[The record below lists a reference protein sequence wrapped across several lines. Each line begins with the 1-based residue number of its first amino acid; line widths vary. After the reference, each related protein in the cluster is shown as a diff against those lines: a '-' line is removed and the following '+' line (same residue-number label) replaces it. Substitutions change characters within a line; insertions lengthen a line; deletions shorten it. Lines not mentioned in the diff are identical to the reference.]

1 MSLNLSEFKRFE
13 KQIILK
19 KIGISG
25 QKKIKK
31 AKVLIIGVGG
41 LGCPLL
47 SYLASSGISNIGIV
61 DHDKIE
67 LGNLNR
73 QILFD
78 TSDLGKYKVNQAKIK
93 IKKIYNR
100 IKIKTYKIKISKKNI
115 NSIFKKYDVIC
126 DGTDNFD
133 TRLLIN
139 DYCKKNKKI
148 LISAAISKFDGHLF
162 KFNFK
167 KRTPCFRCFMPQ
179 KPFQEANCDVEGIF
193 PPVAGIL
200 GSLQANEVLKTIL
213 DLKDD
218 LNGNI
223 LIFDSLKMNIRKSR
237 IQINPNCKNIC
248 KNQLSF

>member
-1 MSLNLSEFKRFE
+1 MALNLKEYQRFE

-19 KIGISG
+19 KVGISG
-25 QKKIKK
+25 QTKINK
-31 AKVLIIGVGG
+31 AKILIIGVGG

-47 SYLASSGISNIGIV
+47 SYLASSGVNNIGIV

-78 TSDLGKYKVNQAKIK
+78 TSGLGKYKVDQAKVK
-93 IKKIYNR
+93 IKKIYNQ
-100 IKIKTYKIKISKKNI
+100 IKLKTYKIKITKKNI
-115 NSIFKKYDVIC
+115 KTILKGYDIIC

-133 TRLLIN
+133 TRLIIN

-167 KRTPCFRCFMPQ
+167 KKIPCFRCFMPQ
-179 KPFQEANCDVEGIF
+179 QPIQDMNCDVDGIF

-223 LIFDSLKMNIRKSR
+223 LIFDSLKMNLRKSR
-237 IQINPNCKNIC
+237 IQVNPNCKNTC
-248 KNQLSF
+248 KN

>member
-1 MSLNLSEFKRFE
+1 MRLNLNEFKRFE

-73 QILFD
+73 QILFNS
-78 TSDLGKYKVNQAKIK
+78 SDLGKYKVNQAKIK

-100 IKIKTYKIKISKKNI
+100 IKIKTLKIKITKKNI
-115 NSIFKKYDVIC
+115 KKTLKGYNIIC

-139 DYCKKNKKI
+139 DYCKENKKI

-167 KRTPCFRCFMPQ
+167 KKIPCFRCFMPQ
-179 KPFQEANCDVEGIF
+179 QPIQEMNCDVEGIF

-223 LIFDSLKMNIRKSR
+223 LIFDSLKMNIRKSK
-237 IQINPNCKNIC
+237 IQINPNCKNTC
-248 KNQLSF
+248 KN